1 VAAPLTFK
9 VGGAIATTTVTLDKS
24 TYAPGSAMNLTAK
37 AIDST
42 GFAAYDGQSPFITA
56 NPSANMTVGGTL
68 PVYSTAQTVN
78 GVYSTT
84 AAGVASLF
92 APASTGDLTIT
103 GTAANTA
110 TAGVPFTLAAKIV
123 NGSTATDA
131 AIASLVTKINALAA
145 LIAKI
150 QKKLGV
156 K

>member
-1 VAAPLTFK
+1 
-9 VGGAIATTTVTLDKS
+9 
-24 TYAPGSAMNLTAK
+24 
-37 AIDST
+37 
-42 GFAAYDGQSPFITA
+42 
-56 NPSANMTVGGTL
+56 
-68 PVYSTAQTVN
+68 VN

-150 QKKLGV
+150 QKKLGI